1 MNQKAKI
8 IKPKKKFGWA
18 NIINYLRCLWS
29 NRIAADFG
37 LNKKWYIAVIVAI
50 ISVVI
55 SIIPVTVT
63 AATSKGSSFLN
74 TTYVYNYDEGFYSFL
89 EDAKSKGYDIT
100 FDQKNA
106 TCALNGYVTE
116 SSNDYLLYKHEI
128 IKNDGSNFIDFQVY
142 FVDTTPLSDEFVN
155 SLLSEISTKK
165 INSVDG
171 RDASYIIFT
180 TKSFITR
187 IYKPT
192 SYTAAGGIYG
202 DYANLSTNHAKL
214 TDLLVNKSSSTRL
227 ENISATLTNYKELLD
242 EIYISTRTTVTL
254 NQTWMIAAVNAG
266 IVLLFGLVVFLLTRG
281 KNNPNRGI
289 KFQQCYNITY
299 WCATS
304 PALLS
309 LILGFMFSNFQVM
322 LFVMLFGFR
331 IMWLGM
337 RTLSVNNAPLV
348 K

>member
-29 NRIAADFG
+29 NKAAADFG
-37 LNKKWYIAVIVAI
+37 LNKKWYVAVIVAI
-50 ISVVI
+50 VSVI
-55 SIIPVTVT
+55 LSIIPVTVT
-63 AATSKGSSFLN
+63 AATSKGSSFLD
-74 TTYVYNYDEGFYSFL
+74 TTYIYNYDEGFYSFL
-89 EDAKSKGYDIT
+89 EDAKTNGYDIT

-106 TCALNGYVTE
+106 TCALNGKITE
-116 SSNDYLLYKHEI
+116 SSNNYLLYKHEI
-128 IKNDGSNFIDFQVY
+128 VKSNGTNFVDFQVY
-142 FVDTTPLSDEFVN
+142 FIDTTPLTDEYVN
-155 SLLSEISTKK
+155 EVLNNIANEKK
-165 INSVDG
+165 NSVDG
-171 RDASYIIFT
+171 RDTSYIIFT
-180 TKSFITR
+180 TKSFVTR
-187 IYKPT
+187 LYKPT
-192 SYTAAGGIYG
+192 SYTAVGGIYG
-202 DYANLSTNHAKL
+202 DYANLSENHTKIS
-214 TDLLVNKSSSTRL
+214 DLFVNNSNNKRL
-227 ENISATLTNYKELLD
+227 ENIGSTLSNYKGLLD

-304 PALLS
+304 PALLA
-309 LILGFMFSNFQVM
+309 LILGFLFSNYQVM
-322 LFVMLFGFR
+322 LFVMIFGFR
-331 IMWLGM
+331 VMWLGM
-337 RTLSVNNAPLV
+337 KTLSVNNAPLV